1 MQSTGHKADLQA
13 EKAEKAVK
21 LSGENWGEIERQI
34 FDLGVTSFSSVNQVV
49 IKP

>member
-21 LSGENWGEIERQI
+21 LSGENWGEIGWI
-34 FDLGVTSFSSVNQVV
+34 SLVFCG
-49 IKP
+49 IKLCGIE